1 MCAFLYTDSADAPL
15 SATTNMILT
24 LIKKYIVR
32 IIVALV
38 IIALI
43 LFLASLLRHYKS
55 ECDRLRNN
63 VDALTTECETYKTEC
78 CKSAVSVKTLTL
90 TVDELKETERTLTKK
105 VRDLN
110 IRLRRVKNISE
121 TTTESSVTL
130 NGKTELVAVNITD
143 TLRCSDYEDP
153 YVSLQYCY
161 DSECTYTADVTF
173 RDTVTAV
180 VHRVPRKFLFFRFG
194 TKEIRQEVT
203 CASPYTTIV
212 TSTHI
217 DMVR

>member
-1 MCAFLYTDSADAPL
+1 
-15 SATTNMILT
+15 MILT
-24 LIKKYIVR
+24 LIKKYIIR

-38 IIALI
+38 IIALLI
-43 LFLASLLRHYKS
+43 LLVSSLRHYKS

-78 CKSAVSVKTLTL
+78 GKSAVSVKTLTL
-90 TVDELKETERTLTKK
+90 TVEELKETERTLTEK

-130 NGKTELVAVNITD
+130 NGKTELVAVVDSLGNVTD

-161 DSECTYTADVTF
+161 DSECMYTADVTF

-203 CASPYTTIV
+203 CASPYTKIV